1 MYRTLLSSLLA
12 LGLAASAQAQVPTFG
27 DYCQADPVAQRVAD
41 AVALLVPVGEV
52 EAGTAPNTYRLK
64 TYDYDYTLT
73 QAGHSAIC
81 LEDRF
86 YGQQRALQG
95 RTGFLVGPRTL
106 VTAAHL
112 PTPVSPVGALSFHPA
127 NYAVIF
133 GWRWEAD
140 GAQPTTEPGA
150 NCKLG
155 FDPEAI
161 PADKVYFF
169 DTSGR
174 DPIFNTKDGNP
185 SNVTDYMSYQLDR
198 VVVGAK
204 PLPLRRSGAP
214 LLGDTLL
221 VPGHPDTLPLK
232 LAYGGRIQR
241 IGAEGLGVGEAPDR
255 PGSSGSPVFNL
266 RAEVV
271 ETVWSAG
278 NGGFPYHLDPLRNCF
293 YYADSLEAEGARENT
308 INNGPI
314 APLVA
319 HVPRLANELIVTPL
333 NLVRHQVAATS
344 ITNAVS
350 YFDVSLAAGAS
361 GPVNYTIRTTPGS
374 TRGSAVGNLSTL
386 EVVPDNM
393 THAFTIA
400 PGATQRYRV
409 NAASSANG
417 CESAEMEVRVASQTA
432 DSFASVIPHRFEVL
446 RGDFEVLPDT
456 DWKLAALAAPYPTH
470 TLTLRNPSPV
480 PVTLTLT
487 PSASWLRINNA
498 TSATVNLAAAGASGD
513 SATAVMSI
521 ASTADIDVPVGTT
534 ANATLT
540 VAAGGAQC
548 MDRGS
553 EEIAVS
559 FTNGV
564 QYFTLEDVAG
574 NGIPTSTTGG
584 FGDPLTFTFDLSGFD
599 ATVGDIDLL
608 FDFQSGAGALPA
620 NQADEHM
627 KITLKSP
634 HPPSPSLDPLVLW
647 NRDNGVPANLIGSSM
662 LLDDATAPPLG
673 GHLLAEFN
681 GESMDGE
688 WELTFYSNTTSNIF
702 PVWVTLRMQRQ
713 P

>member
-1 MYRTLLSSLLA
+1 
-12 LGLAASAQAQVPTFG
+12 LAASAQAQVPTFG

-64 TYDYDYTLT
+64 TYDYDYTLGES
-73 QAGHSAIC
+73 GHVPIC
-81 LEDRF
+81 PEDLY

-140 GAQPTTEPGA
+140 GAQPKTEPGA
-150 NCKLG
+150 NCALG

-174 DPIFNTKDGNP
+174 EPIFNTLDGNP
-185 SNVTDYMSYQLDR
+185 SNPSDYMSYQLDR

-241 IGAEGLGVGEAPDR
+241 VGSLGLGVGEAPDR
-255 PGSSGSPVFNL
+255 AGSSGSPVFNL

-271 ETVWSAG
+271 ETIWSAG
-278 NGGFPYHLDPLRNCF
+278 NGGFPFLVDPIRNCR
-293 YYADSLEAEGARENT
+293 YYVDSLQALGARANT

-333 NLVRHQVAATS
+333 NLVRHEVTATS

-361 GPVNYTIRTTPGS
+361 GPVNYTVRTTDAGS
-374 TRGSAVGNLSTL
+374 NSALT
-386 EVVPDNM
+386 VVPDNAPA
-393 THAFTIA
+393 HAFTIA

-409 NAASSANG
+409 EATSSASG
-417 CESAEMEVRVASQTA
+417 CESSDVEVRVTSQA
-432 DSFASVIPHRFEVL
+432 AGSFASVIPHRFEIL
-446 RGDFEVLPDT
+446 RGGFEVLPDN
-456 DWKLAALAAPYPTH
+456 DWKVVALAAPYPTH

-487 PSASWLRINNA
+487 PSANWLRINNA
-498 TSATVNLAAAGASGD
+498 TSATVNLAAAGSSGD

-521 ASTADIDVPVGTT
+521 ASTADMDVAVGAT
-534 ANATLT
+534 ANAKLT
-540 VAAGGAQC
+540 VAAAGAQC

-574 NGIPTSTTGG
+574 NGIPPSTTGG
-584 FGDPLTFTFDLSGFD
+584 FGDPLTFTFDLSGFE

-634 HPPSPSLDPLVLW
+634 HPPGLTLDPLLLW
-647 NRDNGVPANLIGSSM
+647 NRDDGTSAYFPGSSM

-688 WELTFYSNTTSNIF
+688 WELTFYSNTTANIF